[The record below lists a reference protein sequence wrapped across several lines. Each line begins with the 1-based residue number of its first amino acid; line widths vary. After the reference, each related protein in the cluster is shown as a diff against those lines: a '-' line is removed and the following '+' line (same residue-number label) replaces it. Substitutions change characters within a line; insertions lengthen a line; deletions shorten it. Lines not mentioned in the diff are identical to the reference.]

1 MKFALVA
8 LIGVASAQDGEA
20 SLCET
25 TDDCAANFDAI
36 YAEWENQDEPNPDAE
51 PRQGEQEC
59 ANITVAGVDEDSGEE
74 FSIDTGACV
83 NNEACAGFTGD
94 ENGNTITVLNCDAP
108 GEGSA
113 AKLAA
118 GVVAMVAAA
127 YAM

>member
-8 LIGVASAQDGEA
+8 LIGVASAQSGEA

-25 TDDCAANFDAI
+25 TEDCAANFDAI
-36 YAEWENQDEPNPDAE
+36 YAEWENSEEPNPDAE

-59 ANITVAGVDEDSGEE
+59 ANLNVAGVDADSGEE
-74 FSIDTGACV
+74 FNIDTRACV
-83 NNEACAGFTGD
+83 NNEACAGYSGE
-94 ENGNTITVLNCDAP
+94 ENGNTITVLNCDAA
-108 GEGSA
+108 EGSA
-113 AKLAA
+113 TKLVA